1 MNLDPSAEQPYRD
14 RVARVIAHIVAHPLA
29 EHRLHDLAAVAH
41 FSPYHFHR
49 VYSSI
54 AGETVAATV
63 RRVRLA
69 LATRLLE
76 QGGQSITQVAMEVG
90 YDSPQAFTRAFSQFT
105 GQSPRAF
112 QRDMQRVALGTAAN
126 AKANA
131 DPNAD
136 CAAQHAPAV
145 QIIERPAQRLLALR
159 HQGPLATIPHTHRR
173 LYLQCGQHATQ
184 TLGASCGDPRDA
196 ASFQY
201 FAAAAL
207 PEPWAASV
215 EELPGVKW
223 LDIPAGRYARQTLV
237 GRYARI
243 NAAITALYARWLPG
257 SGYEP
262 DDRPTLEHYLNSPRN
277 AAQADLRTDLL
288 IPIRPSRTPP

>member
-1 MNLDPSAEQPYRD
+1 MSLDQRAEQHYRD

-29 EHRLHDLAAVAH
+29 EHRLQDLAAVAH

-69 LATRLLE
+69 LATRLVE
-76 QGGQSITQVAMEVG
+76 QGRQSITQVALEVG
-90 YDSPQAFTRAFSQFT
+90 YESPQAFTRAFGQFT

-112 QRDMQRVALGTAAN
+112 QRDMHRVALGMVPDQGTRRAGSAS
-126 AKANA
+126 A
-131 DPNAD
+131 P
-136 CAAQHAPAV
+136 QAPAV
-145 QIIERPAQRLLALR
+145 QIIERPAQRLLALL
-159 HQGPLATIPHTHRR
+159 HQGPLATIAHTQRR
-173 LYLQCGQHATQ
+173 LYLQCGQRATQ
-184 TLGASCGDPRDA
+184 RLGASCGDPGDGAGFRYYA
-196 ASFQY
+196 AV
-201 FAAAAL
+201 AL
-207 PEPWAASV
+207 PEPWPAARA
-215 EELPGVKW
+215 ELQL

-237 GRYARI
+237 GPYARI
-243 NAAITALYARWLPG
+243 NAAVTALYARWLPG

-288 IPIRPSRTPP
+288 IPIRPSTAP

>member
-1 MNLDPSAEQPYRD
+1 MSLDQSADQHYRD

-29 EHRLHDLAAVAH
+29 AHRLEDLAAIAH
-41 FSPYHFHR
+41 FSPFHFHR

-76 QGGQSITQVAMEVG
+76 QGGQSITQVALEVG

-112 QRDMQRVALGTAAN
+112 QRDMHRLILDPGAGHTAGRTE
-126 AKANA
+126 
-131 DPNAD
+131 
-136 CAAQHAPAV
+136 HTLAV
-145 QIIERPAQRLLALR
+145 QIVERPAQRLHALR
-159 HQGPLATIPHTHRR
+159 HQGPPSTIPHTQRR
-173 LYLQCGQHATQ
+173 LYLQCGQRATHR
-184 TLGASCGDPRDA
+184 LGASCGDPQDTGGDFRYYA
-196 ASFQY
+196 AV
-201 FAAAAL
+201 AL
-207 PEPWAASV
+207 PEPLPAADGGL
-215 EELPGVKW
+215 EL
-223 LDIPAGRYARQTLV
+223 LDIPAGLYARHTLT
-237 GRYARI
+237 GPYTRI
-243 NAAITALYARWLPG
+243 NAALAAIHTRWLPA

-288 IPIRPSRTPP
+288 IPIRPTTSL

>member
-1 MNLDPSAEQPYRD
+1 MSLDQSADQHYRD

-29 EHRLHDLAAVAH
+29 AHRLEDLAAIAH
-41 FSPYHFHR
+41 FSPFHFHR

-76 QGGQSITQVAMEVG
+76 QGRQSITQVALEVG

-112 QRDMQRVALGTAAN
+112 QRDMHRLILDPGAGH
-126 AKANA
+126 A
-131 DPNAD
+131 DGRTE
-136 CAAQHAPAV
+136 HTLAV
-145 QIIERPAQRLLALR
+145 QIVERPAQRLHALR
-159 HQGPLATIPHTHRR
+159 HQGPPSTIPHTQRR
-173 LYLQCGQHATQ
+173 LYLQCGQRATHR
-184 TLGASCGDPRDA
+184 LGASCGDPQDTGGGFRYYA
-196 ASFQY
+196 AVV
-201 FAAAAL
+201 L
-207 PEPWAASV
+207 PEPLPAADDGL
-215 EELPGVKW
+215 ER
-223 LDIPAGRYARQTLV
+223 LDIPAGLYARHTLT
-237 GRYARI
+237 GPYTRI
-243 NAAITALYARWLPG
+243 NAALAAIHTRWLPA

-262 DDRPTLEHYLNSPRN
+262 DDRATLEHYLNSPRN

-288 IPIRPSRTPP
+288 IPIRPTPSL

>member
-1 MNLDPSAEQPYRD
+1 MSLDQSADQHYRD

-29 EHRLHDLAAVAH
+29 AHRLEDLAAIAH
-41 FSPYHFHR
+41 FSPFHFHR

-76 QGGQSITQVAMEVG
+76 QGGQSITQVALEVG

-112 QRDMQRVALGTAAN
+112 QRDMHRLILDPGAAN
-126 AKANA
+126 AHANA
-131 DPNAD
+131 
-136 CAAQHAPAV
+136 HAKAEQTLAV
-145 QIIERPAQRLLALR
+145 QIVERPAQRLHALR
-159 HQGPLATIPHTHRR
+159 HQGPPSTIPHTQRR
-173 LYLQCGQHATQ
+173 LYLQCGQRAAHR
-184 TLGASCGDPRDA
+184 LGASCGDPQDVEGGSFRYYAAVVLPDA
-196 ASFQY
+196 PS
-201 FAAAAL
+201 AADNGL
-207 PEPWAASV
+207 ER
-215 EELPGVKW
+215 
-223 LDIPAGRYARQTLV
+223 LDIPAGLYARHTLT
-237 GRYARI
+237 GPYTRI
-243 NAAITALYARWLPG
+243 NAALAAIHTRWLPA

-288 IPIRPSRTPP
+288 IPIRPTTSL

>member
-1 MNLDPSAEQPYRD
+1 MTSLGPRAEQNYRD

-29 EHRLHDLAAVAH
+29 AHRLEDLAAIAH
-41 FSPYHFHR
+41 FSPFHFHR

-76 QGGQSITQVAMEVG
+76 QGGQSITQVALEVG

-112 QRDMQRVALGTAAN
+112 QRDMQRLHFTPRAASATAG
-126 AKANA
+126 
-131 DPNAD
+131 
-136 CAAQHAPAV
+136 QTLAV
-145 QIIERPAQRLLALR
+145 QIVERPAQRLHALR
-159 HQGPLATIPHTHRR
+159 HHGPPSTIPHTQRR
-173 LYLQCGQHATQ
+173 LYLQCGQRAVHR
-184 TLGASCGDPRDA
+184 LGASCGDPQDVEGGSFRYYA
-196 ASFQY
+196 A
-201 FAAAAL
+201 
-207 PEPWAASV
+207 V
-215 EELPGVKW
+215 ELPDAPSGADGGLER
-223 LDIPAGRYARQTLV
+223 LDVPAGLYARHTLA
-237 GRYARI
+237 GPYTRI
-243 NAAITALYARWLPG
+243 NAALAAIHTRWLPA

-262 DDRPTLEHYLNSPRN
+262 DDRLVLEHYRNSPRN

-288 IPIRPSRTPP
+288 IPIRPTTSP